1 MATSR
6 DIKQVAGNPVDTGIG
21 PAGQGTLRVA
31 LSNNQ
36 VVVISGTVVL
46 GAGAIDIGLVDQGKH
61 GSEPWAVSGTVVV
74 SNIVSVGTH
83 IVNQGLRGSQPW
95 PISGIVVGPLTDTE
109 LRAVPV
115 VVKHPTPLPNVPI
128 NYPSEVWTAATLS
141 APYTVDNLDVDT
153 VFGLASAQQPDI
165 ISFYGSPDA
174 GVTISP
180 IGVFTISREG
190 YATSPPVPTWS
201 STVYFLSA
209 NGQSSVSLTEIQGG
223 VR

>member
-6 DIKQVAGNPVDTGIG
+6 DIKQVAGVPVDTGIG

-36 VVVISGTVVL
+36 VVVVSGTVVL
-46 GAGAIDIGLVDQGKH
+46 GPGAIDIGLVDQGKH
-61 GSEPWAVSGTVVV
+61 GAEPWLVSGTVVI
-74 SNIVSVGTH
+74 SNTVTVGTH
-83 IVNQGLRGSQPW
+83 TVNQGARGPQPW
-95 PISGIVVGPLTDTE
+95 PISGVVIGPLTDAE

-115 VVKHPTPLPNVPI
+115 VVKHPTPLPNVAI
-128 NYPSEVWTAATLS
+128 NYPSEVWVSATLS
-141 APYTVDNLDVDT
+141 GPYNVDNLDLDT
-153 VFGLASAQQPDI
+153 VFSLAGATRPDI

-174 GVTISP
+174 GATIAP
-180 IGVFTISREG
+180 VGVFTISREG
-190 YATSPPVPTWS
+190 YATSPPVPTWA

-209 NGQSSVSLTEIQGG
+209 NGQNAVSLTEIQGG